1 MTSQPDASAN
11 HAQPAVPVGSLPSAA
26 PHQPRAAAGALKPKP
41 RGRAPKGKAW
51 DGKSGEWIVG
61 SGAAGEE
68 TSGRQ
73 RCVDGAVPAGG
84 PVDPSAAGSFTLH
97 CATLR
102 PPCSVPPTLCFLTA
116 HCLLP
121 RYSPSLHILPIFVN
135 PCGLSPST
143 HTAPSLYIS
152 RSSSCAI
159 LCSFLRHLSPFEAG
173 SSQLL
178 GFRSAA
184 QAPRPTSWQ

>member
-97 CATLR
+97 CAPLR

-121 RYSPSLHILPIFVN
+121 RYSPYTPHIRKSVWVVSFHSHGSYAVYFSLFVM
-135 PCGLSPST
+135 CYTLQLSSPSLT
-143 HTAPSLYIS
+143 IRS
-152 RSSSCAI
+152 RFVTVA
-159 LCSFLRHLSPFEAG
+159 RV
-173 SSQLL
+173 
-178 GFRSAA
+178 
-184 QAPRPTSWQ
+184 